1 MVNVNLSAYEL
12 NKPSKCFPLDS
23 ERTEARTENPL
34 LSKSP
39 TIHVPMNPEAPV
51 TRTVAGAVSAGMA
64 QRYPVISWL
73 NILFI

>member
-51 TRTVAGAVSAGMA
+51 AGAVSAGMA